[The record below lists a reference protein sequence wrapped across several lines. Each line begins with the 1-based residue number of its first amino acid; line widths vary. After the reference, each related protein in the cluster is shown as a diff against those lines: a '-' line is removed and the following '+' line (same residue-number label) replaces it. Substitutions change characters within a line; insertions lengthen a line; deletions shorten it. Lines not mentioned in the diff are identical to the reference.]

1 MNKNNKGPAETIKQQ
16 KTDLKK
22 DTEGGMKKAGDVPG
36 KKGGA
41 KKDVMM
47 DENMSGSGKKKG
59 SAKHHGNMP
68 PKKGSGDHKD
78 GKKGGAKYNKG
89 AGDYDVKK
97 GSHDHPHGG
106 PGRMGYTQNFGPARQ
121 NGYAKGAAKV
131 AKIMGKG
138 AASKGHGMDDKAH
151 THKDPS
157 GWGDDR
163 VFSLDVNSGSNIGDT
178 NKSGYTTDFKPQHK
192 DLGVVGRFENQTYM
206 SSVGGSG
213 STYPGDHL
221 DQVQLTG
228 GPKGSVNKRGQVNPG
243 FNFFRPS
250 NSIDQKDL
258 TKGAYVR
265 DSRSGRPK
273 GDGDT
278 ILTDYNQD
286 GTMLGRG
293 INALQRTFG
302 YGKSKTDTSKVYPKK
317 S

>member
-1 MNKNNKGPAETIKQQ
+1 
-16 KTDLKK
+16 
-22 DTEGGMKKAGDVPG
+22 MKYDQVSSKA
-36 KKGGA
+36 
-41 KKDVMM
+41 
-47 DENMSGSGKKKG
+47 GSGKKKG
-59 SAKHHGNMP
+59 AAEESDAQEAKNLVDDMPVDEVAGASKGKKHHKKVVAR
-68 PKKGSGDHKD
+68 KKGS
-78 GKKGGAKYNKG
+78 AK
-89 AGDYDVKK
+89 KK
-97 GSHDHPHGG
+97 GSADFKGG
-106 PGRMGYTQNFGPARQ
+106 LHAKNTKHSESGEHLGAKRMGFTQNFGPARQ
-121 NGYAKGAAKV
+121 NSYAQGAAKV
-131 AKIMGKG
+131 ASIMSFGASKGKG
-138 AASKGHGMDDKAH
+138 AASKGHGMDNEAH
-151 THKDPS
+151 THKDPT
-157 GWGDDR
+157 GRGDDR

-221 DQVQLTG
+221 SQVQSTG

-243 FNFFRPS
+243 FNFFSPS

-258 TKGAYVR
+258 TQGAYVR
-265 DSRSGRPK
+265 DSRSGRPG

-293 INALQRTFG
+293 INALQKAFG
-302 YGKSKTDTSKVYPKK
+302 YGESKTDTSKVYPKK

>member
-1 MNKNNKGPAETIKQQ
+1 MYE
-16 KTDLKK
+16 DKK
-22 DTEGGMKKAGDVPG
+22 KKPGGG
-36 KKGGA
+36 KKIEGPYKKKGA
-41 KKDVMM
+41 AQESDAQEAKNLVDDMPVDEVAGASKGKKHHKKVVAR
-47 DENMSGSGKKKG
+47 KKG
-59 SAKHHGNMP
+59 SAK
-68 PKKGSGDHKD
+68 KKGAAGFNSHTSDTHK
-78 GKKGGAKYNKG
+78 
-89 AGDYDVKK
+89 
-97 GSHDHPHGG
+97 HPHAEG
-106 PGRMGYTQNFGPARQ
+106 PSRMGFTQNFGPARQ
-121 NGYAKGAAKV
+121 NSYAQGAAKV
-131 AKIMGKG
+131 ASIMSFGASKGKG
-138 AASKGHGMDDKAH
+138 AASKGHGMDNEAH
-151 THKDPS
+151 THKDPT
-157 GWGDDR
+157 GRGDDR

-221 DQVQLTG
+221 SQVQSTG

-243 FNFFRPS
+243 FNFFSPS

-258 TKGAYVR
+258 TQGAYVR
-265 DSRSGRPK
+265 DSRSGRPG

-293 INALQRTFG
+293 INALQKAFG
-302 YGKSKTDTSKVYPKK
+302 YGESKTDTSKVYPKK